1 MKKIAYIEIDT
12 HAEIALN
19 FMELMNDSKAFS
31 VDYYFSEKILRFF
44 GFAHNDKL
52 PENIKKATPENL
64 IQQLSTDNYQLIIIG
79 TVHRYF
85 NVFEKIAEKFN
96 TSIICH
102 NLNFVKAS
110 NFDLLSSVFKE
121 DFQFR
126 LKLLLK
132 EGLLRKSNVYQKAK
146 NLLVL
151 DQTLKCNFILNEA
164 QHNQIKS
171 ETLNEDYERSSEE
184 SFTFLPIFYTKFSE
198 KPKNET
204 YTIVIPGAV
213 SQKRRDYKSVIKKL
227 KNLELN
233 FDEGEFC
240 RACPEISGN
249 EKFVENNLQE
259 NGSSVGTT
267 QKIQVIFLGKA
278 SGKELEM
285 LQNFE
290 QSKSENISIKCFKEK
305 VPQDVFDDY
314 MQKAD
319 VLWCPIQQET
329 EFFSQ
334 KEIYGFTKM
343 SGNIGDAVKFGKLAV
358 FPKNYP
364 SKYSFIVP
372 EKGSLGDFLFTR
384 KDVDFSEFSKEKVLQ
399 ELEKT
404 IFALL

>member
-1 MKKIAYIEIDT
+1 LKKIAYIELDT

-44 GFAHNDKL
+44 GFAQNDKL

-64 IQQLSTDNYQLIIIG
+64 IQQISTDNYQLIIIG

-110 NFDLLSSVFKE
+110 NFDLLSSIFKE
-121 DFQFR
+121 DFQYR

-132 EGLLRKSNVYQKAK
+132 EGLLRKSNVYKKAK

-151 DQTLKCNFILNEA
+151 DRGFDSA
-164 QHNQIKS
+164 QPDK
-171 ETLNEDYERSSEE
+171 YK
-184 SFTFLPIFYTKFSE
+184 FLPIFYTKFLE
-198 KPKNET
+198 KPNNPIF
-204 YTIVIPGAV
+204 TIVIPGAV
-213 SQKRRDYKSVIKKL
+213 SQKRRDYEGILKSIIIFHFP
-227 KNLELN
+227 LE
-233 FDEGEFC
+233 
-240 RACPEISGN
+240 I
-249 EKFVENNLQE
+249 
-259 NGSSVGTT
+259 
-267 QKIQVIFLGKA
+267 IFLGKA
-278 SGKELEM
+278 QGKELEM
-285 LQNFE
+285 LQDFE
-290 QSKSENISIKCFKEK
+290 QSKPENISIKYFKEK
-305 VPQDVFDDY
+305 VPQDVFDGL
-314 MQKAD
+314 MKKAD

-343 SGNIGDAVKFGKLAV
+343 SGNIGDAIKFGKLAI
-358 FPKNYP
+358 FPENYP

-372 EKGSLGDFLFTR
+372 EKGGLEDFLFT
-384 KDVDFSEFSKEKVLQ
+384 KKGVDFSEFSKEKVLQ

-404 IFALL
+404 IIALL

>member
-1 MKKIAYIEIDT
+1 
-12 HAEIALN
+12 
-19 FMELMNDSKAFS
+19 MELIQDSKAFS

-44 GFAHNDKL
+44 GFAQNDKL

-85 NVFEKIAEKFN
+85 NVFEEVAEKFN

-132 EGLLRKSNVYQKAK
+132 EGLLRKSKVYEKAK

-151 DQTLKCNFILNEA
+151 DRGFDSA
-164 QHNQIKS
+164 QPDK
-171 ETLNEDYERSSEE
+171 YK
-184 SFTFLPIFYTKFSE
+184 FLPIFYTKFLE

-213 SQKRRDYKSVIKKL
+213 SQKRRDYEKVLKSIIK
-227 KNLELN
+227 
-233 FDEGEFC
+233 FHF
-240 RACPEISGN
+240 PFEI
-249 EKFVENNLQE
+249 
-259 NGSSVGTT
+259 
-267 QKIQVIFLGKA
+267 IFLGKA

-285 LQNFE
+285 LQDFE
-290 QSKSENISIKCFKEK
+290 QSKPENISIKYFKEK

-319 VLWCPIQQET
+319 VLWCSIQQET

-334 KEIYGFTKM
+334 KEIYGITKM

-358 FPKNYP
+358 FPEDYP
-364 SKYSFIVP
+364 SKYSFIIP
-372 EKGSLGDFLFTR
+372 EKGSLGDFLFTK

>member
-1 MKKIAYIEIDT
+1 MKKIAYIELDT

-19 FMELMNDSKAFS
+19 FMELMNDSKVFS

-44 GFAHNDKL
+44 GFAQNDKL
-52 PENIKKATPENL
+52 PENIKNATPENL

-85 NVFEKIAEKFN
+85 NVFEKVAEKFN

-102 NLNFVKAS
+102 NLNFVKVA
-110 NFDLLSSVFKE
+110 NFDLLSSIFKE
-121 DFQFR
+121 DYQFR

-132 EGLLRKSNVYQKAK
+132 EGLLRKSNVYKKAK

-151 DQTLKCNFILNEA
+151 DRGFDSA
-164 QHNQIKS
+164 QPDK
-171 ETLNEDYERSSEE
+171 YK
-184 SFTFLPIFYTKFSE
+184 FLPIFYTKFSE
-198 KPKNET
+198 NSDNPIF
-204 YTIVIPGAV
+204 TIVIPGAV
-213 SQKRRDYKSVIKKL
+213 SQKRRDYERVLKSIKI
-227 KNLELN
+227 
-233 FDEGEFC
+233 FHF
-240 RACPEISGN
+240 PFEI
-249 EKFVENNLQE
+249 
-259 NGSSVGTT
+259 
-267 QKIQVIFLGKA
+267 IFLGKA
-278 SGKELEM
+278 SGKELEI
-285 LQNFE
+285 LQDFE
-290 QSKSENISIKCFKEK
+290 QSKPENISIKYFTEK
-305 VPQDVFDDY
+305 VPQDVFDNF

-319 VLWCPIQQET
+319 ILWCPIQQET

-358 FPKNYP
+358 FPENYP
-364 SKYSFIVP
+364 SKYSFIIP
-372 EKGSLGDFLFTR
+372 EKGSLGDFLFTK

>member
-1 MKKIAYIEIDT
+1 MKKIAYIELDT

-44 GFAHNDKL
+44 GFAQNDKL

-110 NFDLLSSVFKE
+110 NFDLLSSIFKE

-132 EGLLRKSNVYQKAK
+132 EGLLSKSKVYKKAK

-151 DQTLKCNFILNEA
+151 DQTLKCNVILNEA

-171 ETLNEDYERSSEE
+171 ETLNEDYERSSEK
-184 SFTFLPIFYTKFSE
+184 SFTFLPIFYTKFLE

-204 YTIVIPGAV
+204 YTIVVPGEV
-213 SQKRRDYKSVIKKL
+213 SQKRRDYFELIIKL
-227 KNLELN
+227 FNQHLEKN
-233 FDEGEFC
+233 
-240 RACPEISGN
+240 I
-249 EKFVENNLQE
+249 NL
-259 NGSSVGTT
+259 
-267 QKIQVIFLGKA
+267 ILLGKA
-278 SGKELEM
+278 RGKELFFVKDVE
-285 LQNFE
+285 E
-290 QSKSENISIKCFKEK
+290 QLFENISIKYFTEK

-319 VLWCPIQQET
+319 ILWCPIQQET

-334 KEIYGFTKM
+334 KEIYGITKM
-343 SGNIGDAVKFGKLAV
+343 SGNIGDAVKFGKSAI
-358 FPKNYP
+358 FPENYP

-372 EKGSLGDFLFTR
+372 EKGSLGDFLFTK

>member
-1 MKKIAYIEIDT
+1 MKKIAYIELDT

-31 VDYYFSEKILRFF
+31 VDYYFSEKILRFL
-44 GFAHNDKL
+44 GFAQNDKL

-85 NVFEKIAEKFN
+85 NVFEKVAEKFN

-110 NFDLLSSVFKE
+110 NFNLLISIFKE
-121 DFQFR
+121 DFQYR

-132 EGLLRKSNVYQKAK
+132 EGLLRKSKVYEKAK

-151 DQTLKCNFILNEA
+151 DRGFENFVRKPLVYA
-164 QHNQIKS
+164 QPDK
-171 ETLNEDYERSSEE
+171 YK
-184 SFTFLPIFYTKFSE
+184 FLPIFYTKFSGKSE
-198 KPKNET
+198 NET

-213 SQKRRDYKSVIKKL
+213 SQKRRDYERVLKSV
-227 KNLELN
+227 KN
-233 FDEGEFC
+233 FRF
-240 RACPEISGN
+240 PFEI
-249 EKFVENNLQE
+249 
-259 NGSSVGTT
+259 
-267 QKIQVIFLGKA
+267 IFLGKA

-290 QSKSENISIKCFKEK
+290 QTKPENISIKYFTEK
-305 VPQDVFDDY
+305 VPQDIFDDY

-334 KEIYGFTKM
+334 KELYGFTKM

-358 FPKNYP
+358 FPKAYNENYN
-364 SKYSFIVP
+364 FIALEMLLF
-372 EKGSLGDFLFTR
+372 EKGIEIKKYQEKID
-384 KDVDFSEFSKEKVLQ
+384 DYFSEFSKEKVLQ

>member
-1 MKKIAYIEIDT
+1 MKKIAYIELDT

-44 GFAHNDKL
+44 GFAQNDKL
-52 PENIKKATPENL
+52 PENIFKAKPENL
-64 IQQLSTDNYQLIIIG
+64 IQQLSTNNYQLIIIG

-85 NVFEKIAEKFN
+85 NVFEKVAEKFN
-96 TSIICH
+96 ISIICH
-102 NLNFVKAS
+102 NLNFVKVS
-110 NFDLLSSVFKE
+110 NFDLLSSIFKE
-121 DFQFR
+121 DFQYR

-132 EGLLRKSNVYQKAK
+132 EGLLRKSNVYKKAK

-151 DQTLKCNFILNEA
+151 DRGFENFVRKPLVYA
-164 QHNQIKS
+164 QPDK
-171 ETLNEDYERSSEE
+171 YK
-184 SFTFLPIFYTKFSE
+184 FLPIFYTKFLE

-213 SQKRRDYKSVIKKL
+213 SQKRRDYERVLKSIK
-227 KNLELN
+227 N
-233 FDEGEFC
+233 FRF
-240 RACPEISGN
+240 PFEI
-249 EKFVENNLQE
+249 
-259 NGSSVGTT
+259 
-267 QKIQVIFLGKA
+267 IFLGKA

-285 LQNFE
+285 LQDFE
-290 QSKSENISIKCFKEK
+290 QSKPENISIKYFTEK

-358 FPKNYP
+358 FPENYP
-364 SKYSFIVP
+364 SKYSFIIP
-372 EKGSLGDFLFTR
+372 EKGSLGDFLFTK
-384 KDVDFSEFSKEKVLQ
+384 KDVDFSEFSK
-399 ELEKT
+399 
-404 IFALL
+404 

>member
-1 MKKIAYIEIDT
+1 MKKIAYIELDT

-19 FMELMNDSKAFS
+19 FMELMNDSKVFS

-44 GFAHNDKL
+44 GFAQNDKL
-52 PENIKKATPENL
+52 PENIKNATPENL

-85 NVFEKIAEKFN
+85 NVFEKVAEKFN

-102 NLNFVKAS
+102 NLNFVKVA
-110 NFDLLSSVFKE
+110 NFDLLSSIFKE
-121 DFQFR
+121 DYQFR

-132 EGLLRKSNVYQKAK
+132 EGLLRKSNVYKKAK

-151 DQTLKCNFILNEA
+151 DRGFDSA
-164 QHNQIKS
+164 QPDK
-171 ETLNEDYERSSEE
+171 YK
-184 SFTFLPIFYTKFSE
+184 FLPIFYTKFSE
-198 KPKNET
+198 NSDNPIF
-204 YTIVIPGAV
+204 TIVIPGAV
-213 SQKRRDYKSVIKKL
+213 SQKRRDYERVLKSIK
-227 KNLELN
+227 N
-233 FDEGEFC
+233 FRF
-240 RACPEISGN
+240 PSEI
-249 EKFVENNLQE
+249 
-259 NGSSVGTT
+259 
-267 QKIQVIFLGKA
+267 IFLGKA

-285 LQNFE
+285 LQDFE
-290 QSKSENISIKCFKEK
+290 QSKPENISIKYFTEK

-343 SGNIGDAVKFGKLAV
+343 SGNIGDAIKFRKLAV
-358 FPKNYP
+358 FPENYP
-364 SKYSFIVP
+364 SKYSFIIP
-372 EKGSLGDFLFTR
+372 EKGSLGDFLFTK

>member
-1 MKKIAYIEIDT
+1 MKKIAYIELNT

-44 GFAHNDKL
+44 GFAQNDKL

-110 NFDLLSSVFKE
+110 NLGLLSSVFKE
-121 DFQFR
+121 DYQYR

-132 EGLLRKSNVYQKAK
+132 EGLLRKSNVYKKAK

-151 DQTLKCNFILNEA
+151 DQTLKCNVILNEA

-213 SQKRRDYKSVIKKL
+213 SQKRRDYEKVLNQIKRFT
-227 KNLELN
+227 KNSHYQ
-233 FDEGEFC
+233 F
-240 RACPEISGN
+240 
-249 EKFVENNLQE
+249 
-259 NGSSVGTT
+259 
-267 QKIQVIFLGKA
+267 IFLGKA

-290 QSKSENISIKCFKEK
+290 QNKPENISIKYFTEK
-305 VPQDVFDDY
+305 VLQNIFDDY

-319 VLWCPIQQET
+319 ILWCPIQQET

-334 KEIYGFTKM
+334 KEIYGVTKM
-343 SGNIGDAVKFGKLAV
+343 SGNIGDAIKYRKLAI
-358 FPKNYP
+358 FPENYP
-364 SKYSFIVP
+364 SKYAFIIP
-372 EKGSLGDFLFTR
+372 EIDNIEAQLYTQQKHLEYDFQ
-384 KDVDFSEFSKEKVLQ
+384 ENFSKEKVLKQ
-399 ELEKT
+399 LEKT

>member
-1 MKKIAYIEIDT
+1 MKKIAYIELDT

-44 GFAHNDKL
+44 GFAQNDKL

-64 IQQLSTDNYQLIIIG
+64 IQQLSTANYQLIIIG

-132 EGLLRKSNVYQKAK
+132 EGLLSKSKVYKKAK

-151 DQTLKCNFILNEA
+151 DRGFDSA
-164 QHNQIKS
+164 QPDK
-171 ETLNEDYERSSEE
+171 YK
-184 SFTFLPIFYTKFSE
+184 FLPIFYTKFLE
-198 KPKNET
+198 KPNNPIF
-204 YTIVIPGAV
+204 TIVIPGAV
-213 SQKRRDYKSVIKKL
+213 SQKRRDYERVLKSIKI
-227 KNLELN
+227 
-233 FDEGEFC
+233 FHF
-240 RACPEISGN
+240 PFEI
-249 EKFVENNLQE
+249 
-259 NGSSVGTT
+259 
-267 QKIQVIFLGKA
+267 IFLGKA
-278 SGKELEM
+278 SGKELEI

-290 QSKSENISIKCFKEK
+290 QSKPENISIKYFTEK
-305 VPQDVFDDY
+305 VPQDVFDNY

-334 KEIYGFTKM
+334 KEIYGVTKM

-358 FPKNYP
+358 FPENYP
-364 SKYSFIVP
+364 SKYSFIIP
-372 EKGSLGDFLFTR
+372 EKGSLGDFLFTK

>member
-1 MKKIAYIEIDT
+1 MKKIAYIELDT

-44 GFAHNDKL
+44 GFAQNDKL
-52 PENIKKATPENL
+52 PENIFKAKPENL
-64 IQQLSTDNYQLIIIG
+64 IQQLSTNNYQLIIIG

-85 NVFEKIAEKFN
+85 NVFEKVAEQFN

-102 NLNFVKAS
+102 NLNFVKVS
-110 NFDLLSSVFKE
+110 NFDLLSSIFKE

-132 EGLLRKSNVYQKAK
+132 EGLLRKSKVYQKAK

-151 DQTLKCNFILNEA
+151 DRGFDSTQPDKY
-164 QHNQIKS
+164 K
-171 ETLNEDYERSSEE
+171 
-184 SFTFLPIFYTKFSE
+184 FLPIFYTKFSE
-198 KPKNET
+198 NYENPIF
-204 YTIVIPGAV
+204 TIVFPGAV
-213 SQKRRDYKSVIKKL
+213 SQKRRDYERVLKSIKI
-227 KNLELN
+227 
-233 FDEGEFC
+233 FHFSF
-240 RACPEISGN
+240 EI
-249 EKFVENNLQE
+249 
-259 NGSSVGTT
+259 
-267 QKIQVIFLGKA
+267 IFLGKA

-285 LQNFE
+285 LQDFE
-290 QSKSENISIKCFKEK
+290 KSKPDNISIKYFTEK
-305 VPQDVFDDY
+305 VPQDVFDHY
-314 MQKAD
+314 LQKAD
-319 VLWCPIQQET
+319 ILWCPIQQET

-358 FPKNYP
+358 FPENYP
-364 SKYSFIVP
+364 SKYSFIIP
-372 EKGSLGDFLFTR
+372 EKGSLGDFLFTK

>member
-1 MKKIAYIEIDT
+1 MKKIAYIELDT

-44 GFAHNDKL
+44 GFAHNEKL

-110 NFDLLSSVFKE
+110 NFDLLSSIFKE
-121 DFQFR
+121 AFQYR

-132 EGLLRKSNVYQKAK
+132 EGLLRKSNVYKQAK

-151 DQTLKCNFILNEA
+151 DANLANNNYKN
-164 QHNQIKS
+164 
-171 ETLNEDYERSSEE
+171 
-184 SFTFLPIFYTKFSE
+184 LPIFYTKFLE
-198 KPKNET
+198 KSNHPIF
-204 YTIVIPGAV
+204 TIVIPGAV
-213 SQKRRDYKSVIKKL
+213 SQKRRDYKSVIIKL

-233 FDEGEFC
+233 FDNYEF
-240 RACPEISGN
+240 RRN
-249 EKFVENNLQE
+249 ETFVENTLSE
-259 NGSSVGTT
+259 KGSSVGTT
-267 QKIQVIFLGKA
+267 QNLEIIFLGKA
-278 SGKELEM
+278 QGKELEM

-290 QSKSENISIKCFKEK
+290 QNKPENISIKYFTEK
-305 VPQDVFDDY
+305 VPQNIFDDY

-358 FPKNYP
+358 FPENYP
-364 SKYSFIVP
+364 SKYSFIIP
-372 EKGSLGDFLFTR
+372 EKGSLGDFLFTK

>member
-1 MKKIAYIEIDT
+1 
-12 HAEIALN
+12 
-19 FMELMNDSKAFS
+19 MELIQDSKAFS

-44 GFAHNDKL
+44 GFAQNDKL

-110 NFDLLSSVFKE
+110 KLDLLSSIFKE

-132 EGLLRKSNVYQKAK
+132 EGLLKKSKVYEKAK

-151 DQTLKCNFILNEA
+151 DQTLKCNVILNEA

-184 SFTFLPIFYTKFSE
+184 SFTFLPIFYTKFSGKSE
-198 KPKNET
+198 NET
-204 YTIVIPGAV
+204 YTIVVPGEV
-213 SQKRRDYKSVIKKL
+213 SQKRRDYFELIIKL
-227 KNLELN
+227 FNQHLEKN
-233 FDEGEFC
+233 
-240 RACPEISGN
+240 I
-249 EKFVENNLQE
+249 NL
-259 NGSSVGTT
+259 
-267 QKIQVIFLGKA
+267 ILLGKA
-278 SGKELEM
+278 RGKELFFVKDVE
-285 LQNFE
+285 E
-290 QSKSENISIKCFKEK
+290 QLFENISIKYFTEK

-319 VLWCPIQQET
+319 ILWCPIQQET

-358 FPKNYP
+358 FPENYP
-364 SKYSFIVP
+364 SKYSFIIP
-372 EKGSLGDFLFTR
+372 EKGSLGDFLFIK

>member
-1 MKKIAYIEIDT
+1 MKKIAYIELDT

-19 FMELMNDSKAFS
+19 FMELMNDSKVFS

-44 GFAHNDKL
+44 GFAQNDKL

-110 NFDLLSSVFKE
+110 NLNLLSSIFKE

-151 DQTLKCNFILNEA
+151 DRGFENFVRKPLVYA
-164 QHNQIKS
+164 QPDK
-171 ETLNEDYERSSEE
+171 YK
-184 SFTFLPIFYTKFSE
+184 FLPIFYTKFSGKSE
-198 KPKNET
+198 NET

-213 SQKRRDYKSVIKKL
+213 SQKRRDYERVLKSIK
-227 KNLELN
+227 N
-233 FDEGEFC
+233 FRF
-240 RACPEISGN
+240 PSEI
-249 EKFVENNLQE
+249 
-259 NGSSVGTT
+259 
-267 QKIQVIFLGKA
+267 IFLGKA

-285 LQNFE
+285 LQDFE
-290 QSKSENISIKCFKEK
+290 KSKPENISIKYFTEK

-329 EFFSQ
+329 VFFSQ

-358 FPKNYP
+358 FPEDYP
-364 SKYSFIVP
+364 SKYSFIIP
-372 EKGSLGDFLFTR
+372 EKGSLGDFLFTK

>member
-1 MKKIAYIEIDT
+1 MKKIAYIELDT

-19 FMELMNDSKAFS
+19 FMELIQDSKAFS

-44 GFAHNDKL
+44 GFAQNDKL
-52 PENIKKATPENL
+52 PENIFKAKPENL
-64 IQQLSTDNYQLIIIG
+64 IQQLSTNNYQLVIIG

-85 NVFEKIAEKFN
+85 NVFEKVAEQFN

-102 NLNFVKAS
+102 NLNFVKVS
-110 NFDLLSSVFKE
+110 NFDLLSSIFKE

-151 DQTLKCNFILNEA
+151 DRGFDSA
-164 QHNQIKS
+164 QPDK
-171 ETLNEDYERSSEE
+171 YK
-184 SFTFLPIFYTKFSE
+184 FLPIFYTKFSGKSE
-198 KPKNET
+198 NET

-213 SQKRRDYKSVIKKL
+213 SQKRRDYERVLKSIK
-227 KNLELN
+227 N
-233 FDEGEFC
+233 FRF
-240 RACPEISGN
+240 PSEI
-249 EKFVENNLQE
+249 
-259 NGSSVGTT
+259 
-267 QKIQVIFLGKA
+267 IFLGKA
-278 SGKELEM
+278 SGKELEI
-285 LQNFE
+285 LQDFE
-290 QSKSENISIKCFKEK
+290 QSKPENISIKYFTEK

-334 KEIYGFTKM
+334 KELYGITKM
-343 SGNIGDAVKFGKLAV
+343 SGNIGDAIKYGKSAI
-358 FPKNYP
+358 FPENYP
-364 SKYSFIVP
+364 SKYSFIIP
-372 EKGSLGDFLFTR
+372 EKGSLGDFLFTK

>member
-1 MKKIAYIEIDT
+1 MKKIAYIELDT

-44 GFAHNDKL
+44 CFAQNDKL
-52 PENIKKATPENL
+52 PENIKKATLENL

-102 NLNFVKAS
+102 NLNFMKAS
-110 NFDLLSSVFKE
+110 NLN
-121 DFQFR
+121 
-126 LKLLLK
+126 
-132 EGLLRKSNVYQKAK
+132 LLRKSNVYQKAK

-151 DQTLKCNFILNEA
+151 DQTLKCNVILNEA

-171 ETLNEDYERSSEE
+171 ETLNEDYERSSEQ

-233 FDEGEFC
+233 FDNYEF
-240 RACPEISGN
+240 RIACPEISGN

-290 QSKSENISIKCFKEK
+290 QSKSENISIKYFIEK
-305 VPQDVFDDY
+305 VPQDIFDNF

-319 VLWCPIQQET
+319 ILWCPIQQET

-358 FPKNYP
+358 FPEDYP
-364 SKYSFIVP
+364 SKYSFIIP
-372 EKGSLGDFLFTR
+372 EKGSLGDFLFTK

>member
-1 MKKIAYIEIDT
+1 MKKIAYIELDT

-19 FMELMNDSKAFS
+19 FMELMNDSKVFS

-44 GFAHNDKL
+44 GFAQNDKL

-64 IQQLSTDNYQLIIIG
+64 IQQLSTANYQLIIIG
-79 TVHRYF
+79 TAHRYF
-85 NVFEKIAEKFN
+85 NVFEKVAEEFN

-110 NFDLLSSVFKE
+110 NFDFLSSIFKE
-121 DFQFR
+121 DVQYR

-132 EGLLRKSNVYQKAK
+132 EGLLRKSNVYKKAK

-151 DQTLKCNFILNEA
+151 DANLANNNYKN
-164 QHNQIKS
+164 
-171 ETLNEDYERSSEE
+171 
-184 SFTFLPIFYTKFSE
+184 LPIFYTKFLE

-204 YTIVIPGAV
+204 YTIIIPGAV
-213 SQKRRDYKSVIKKL
+213 SQKRRDYERVLKSIK
-227 KNLELN
+227 N
-233 FDEGEFC
+233 FRF
-240 RACPEISGN
+240 PSEI
-249 EKFVENNLQE
+249 
-259 NGSSVGTT
+259 
-267 QKIQVIFLGKA
+267 IFLGKA

-285 LQNFE
+285 LQDFE
-290 QSKSENISIKCFKEK
+290 QSKPENISIKYFTEK
-305 VPQDVFDDY
+305 VPQDVFDNY

-334 KEIYGFTKM
+334 KEIYGITKL

-358 FPKNYP
+358 FPEDYP
-364 SKYSFIVP
+364 SKYSFIIP
-372 EKGSLGDFLFTR
+372 EKGSLGDFLFTK

>member
-1 MKKIAYIEIDT
+1 MKKIAYIELDT

-19 FMELMNDSKAFS
+19 FMELMNDSAAFS

-44 GFAHNDKL
+44 GYTQNDKL

-85 NVFEKIAEKFN
+85 NVFEKVAEKFN

-102 NLNFVKAS
+102 NLNFVKAL
-110 NFDLLSSVFKE
+110 NFDLLTSIFKE
-121 DFQFR
+121 DFQYR

-132 EGLLRKSNVYQKAK
+132 EGLLRKSKVYEKAK

-151 DQTLKCNFILNEA
+151 DQGFENFVRKPLVYA
-164 QHNQIKS
+164 QPDK
-171 ETLNEDYERSSEE
+171 YK
-184 SFTFLPIFYTKFSE
+184 FLPIFYTKFLE
-198 KPKNET
+198 KPNNPIF
-204 YTIVIPGAV
+204 TIVIPGAV
-213 SQKRRDYKSVIKKL
+213 SQKRRDYEGILKSIIIFHFP
-227 KNLELN
+227 LE
-233 FDEGEFC
+233 
-240 RACPEISGN
+240 I
-249 EKFVENNLQE
+249 
-259 NGSSVGTT
+259 
-267 QKIQVIFLGKA
+267 IFLGKA

-285 LQNFE
+285 LQDFE
-290 QSKSENISIKCFKEK
+290 QSKPENISIKYFTEK
-305 VPQDVFDDY
+305 VPQYVFDDY

-358 FPKNYP
+358 FPENYP
-364 SKYSFIVP
+364 SKYSFIIP
-372 EKGSLGDFLFTR
+372 EKGSLGDFLFTK

>member
-19 FMELMNDSKAFS
+19 FMELVNDSTAFS

-44 GFAHNDKL
+44 GFAQNDKL

-64 IQQLSTDNYQLIIIG
+64 IQQLTTNNYQLIIIG

-85 NVFEKIAEKFN
+85 NVFEKVAEKFN

-121 DFQFR
+121 DFQYR

-151 DQTLKCNFILNEA
+151 DRGFDSA
-164 QHNQIKS
+164 QPDK
-171 ETLNEDYERSSEE
+171 YK
-184 SFTFLPIFYTKFSE
+184 FLPIFYTKFSGKSE
-198 KPKNET
+198 NET

-213 SQKRRDYKSVIKKL
+213 SQKRRDYERVLKSIKIFHFP
-227 KNLELN
+227 LE
-233 FDEGEFC
+233 
-240 RACPEISGN
+240 I
-249 EKFVENNLQE
+249 
-259 NGSSVGTT
+259 
-267 QKIQVIFLGKA
+267 IFLGKA
-278 SGKELEM
+278 QGKELEM
-285 LQNFE
+285 LQDFE
-290 QSKSENISIKCFKEK
+290 QSKPENISIKYFTEK
-305 VPQDVFDDY
+305 VPQDVFDNY

-334 KEIYGFTKM
+334 KEIYGITKM
-343 SGNIGDAVKFGKLAV
+343 SGNIGDAVKFGKSAI
-358 FPKNYP
+358 FPENYP
-364 SKYSFIVP
+364 SKYSFIIP
-372 EKGSLGDFLFTR
+372 EKGSLGDFLFTK
-384 KDVDFSEFSKEKVLQ
+384 KDVDFSEFSKEKVLKQ
-399 ELEKT
+399 LEKT

>member
-1 MKKIAYIEIDT
+1 MKKIAYIELDT

-44 GFAHNDKL
+44 GYTQNDKL

-64 IQQLSTDNYQLIIIG
+64 IQQLSTNNYQLVIIG

-85 NVFEKIAEKFN
+85 NVFEKVAEQFN

-110 NFDLLSSVFKE
+110 NLNLLSSIFKE

-132 EGLLRKSNVYQKAK
+132 EGLLRKSKVYQKAK

-151 DQTLKCNFILNEA
+151 DRGFDSTQPDK
-164 QHNQIKS
+164 
-171 ETLNEDYERSSEE
+171 Y
-184 SFTFLPIFYTKFSE
+184 TFLPIFYTKFLE

-213 SQKRRDYKSVIKKL
+213 SQKRRDYEKIIKEL

-233 FDEGEFC
+233 FDEGEFR

-249 EKFVENNLQE
+249 ETFVENNEQRKE
-259 NGSSVGTT
+259 SSVGTT

-278 SGKELEM
+278 QGKELEI

-290 QSKSENISIKCFKEK
+290 QSKPDNISIKYFTEK

-343 SGNIGDAVKFGKLAV
+343 SGNIGDAIKYGKSAI
-358 FPKNYP
+358 FPENYP
-364 SKYSFIVP
+364 SNYSFIIP
-372 EKGSLGDFLFTR
+372 EKGSLGDFLFTK